1 MTTQLLAID
10 ASTAQVEIVLVCA
23 GGMHESTLASGAQA
37 SLQLLP
43 ELADLCRRAGC
54 ELAQLDA
61 IAYGAGPGAF
71 TGLRTAC
78 SVAQGLAFGLDR
90 PTLALDTLAVVS
102 QSAALQGAPDLLW
115 AALDARMGEVYA
127 APMQRLA
134 PGRWRSLLPSSVY
147 TPQSLLDAM
156 AAAAFGDM
164 LAGPAVLAYPLLA
177 AGQQRWPLARPGGV
191 ALAQVA
197 QAAWSDGQ
205 ARPAHEALPL
215 YGRDKVAQTSA
226 ERLAA
231 RAQSRRAAPVSPAL
245 QTPA

>member
-1 MTTQLLAID
+1 MTTHLLAID
-10 ASTAQVEIVLVCA
+10 ASTDRVEIVLVCVSGTHEASLA
-23 GGMHESTLASGAQA
+23 GGAQA

-43 ELADLCRRAGC
+43 ALAELCQRGGC
-54 ELAQLDA
+54 ELSQLDA

-90 PTLALDTLAVVS
+90 PTLALETLAVVAE
-102 QSAALQGAPDLLW
+102 SAALQGAPDVLW

-134 PGRWRSLLPSSVY
+134 SGYWQNLKPSSLY

-156 AAAAFGDM
+156 ASAAFGSV
-164 LAGPAVLAYPLLA
+164 LAGPAALAYPPLA
-177 AGQQRWPLARPGGV
+177 AGGDRWPLARPGGV

-197 QAAWSDGQ
+197 QAAWLDGK

-231 RAQSRRAAPVSPAL
+231 RVQARPAVPASAALHAPG
-245 QTPA
+245 